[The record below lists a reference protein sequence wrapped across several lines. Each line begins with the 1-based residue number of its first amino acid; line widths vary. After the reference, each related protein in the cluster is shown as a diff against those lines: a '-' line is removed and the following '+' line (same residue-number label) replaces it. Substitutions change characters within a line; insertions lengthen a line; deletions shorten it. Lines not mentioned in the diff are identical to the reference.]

1 MGMFRL
7 WLPVVSFLVCFEV
20 GVSSHASGDPLKLE
34 NKYLCVTVSPDT
46 AMTSVLD
53 KGTGILWE
61 MDPTGNGAG
70 YLVVVN
76 RNDYSWMKEVL
87 PEEAGKGIFRQELR
101 ITIGKDGTENIVFN
115 GEPSTG
121 TTDEYSYIRLEAPI
135 PTLRATRLK
144 LEYRLARNSPD
155 VDFAAQVEG
164 PQCQFIEEIAFP
176 TGFSVEPAERG
187 YLIVPHYVGLI
198 VPNGLY
204 EFDVDRRLYQGAGQ
218 EAYNMRFAGTVKEG
232 TNGARS
238 AAVAT
243 FNSLYTKVNMKSRA
257 GRLSA
262 TPRMFRAPR
271 ALNGWEKEYSI
282 CYHFL
287 AGGDYV
293 GVAKYYRQ
301 WAMDHGLFRSY
312 RDKVADYPAV
322 AALTL
327 MSEDGGG
334 GFLFSDKTF
343 NFQKLIDR
351 VAELKSRGVQRAK
364 FLLYGWGGDYH
375 TPPDTLPAKQE
386 YGGNE
391 GLIRL
396 SEAIHAAG
404 YDLLMNDI
412 IIGSTEAAPSHSEE
426 YLARQENGAPYFCGN
441 WGGSDAYLLNARWQ
455 YKFIEEHM
463 PKIVELFH
471 PTQYYYDGE
480 TNMPP
485 VDDFSSQHP
494 QTLDDDLYGRGK
506 IFELTHRYVGVLGS
520 ESPNDW
526 AVPYLDWTYDSRDG
540 YDLEDRTNQDGVK
553 GFIVPLWYLVYHDAL
568 IARHSW
574 PSNYRTK
581 DPTERAVRVF
591 LKTLRAGTFID
602 APMRNE
608 AEKGSST
615 VSGKQGLQE
624 WVGLSG
630 KERHE
635 LAKAI
640 AEPFLKLV
648 FYEAMTDHKF
658 LSDDKL
664 VEMTRFGGDVA
675 VYVNGSE
682 KPFKLS
688 EDTTLAPYGFL
699 VTSPTHVTYSVLRI
713 DGQDFASPFLAVIT
727 SLDGLTLKESRQVQ
741 VLAGFGQ
748 GNVPVPSSQAHATVD
763 GGAIMSPNEKG
774 LYSIPVERM
783 RGVTVRFSE
792 E

>member
-1 MGMFRL
+1 MSTFRR
-7 WLPVVSFLVCFEV
+7 WLLVFSFLVCFAPA
-20 GVSSHASGDPLKLE
+20 GSSDASGGPQKLE
-34 NKYLCVTVSPDT
+34 NEYLCVTVSPDT

-53 KGTGILWE
+53 KKTGILWE
-61 MDPTGNGAG
+61 MDPSGNGTG

-87 PEEAGKGIFRQELR
+87 PEEQGKGLFRSELR
-101 ITIGKDGTENIVFN
+101 ITIGQDGKENIVFN

-121 TTDEYSYIRLEAPI
+121 ATEEYSYIRLEAPI
-135 PTLRATRLK
+135 ATLRATRLE

-155 VDFAAQVEG
+155 IDFVARVEG
-164 PQCQFIEEIAFP
+164 PQRQFIKEIAFP

-232 TNGARS
+232 TNGTRS

-271 ALNGWEKEYSI
+271 ALNDWEKEYSI
-282 CYHFL
+282 RYHFL

-293 GVAKYYRQ
+293 AVAKYYRQ

-343 NFQKLIDR
+343 SFQKLIDR
-351 VAELKSRGVQRAK
+351 VAELRSKGVQRAK

-426 YLARQENGAPYFCGN
+426 FLARQENGAPYFCGN
-441 WGGSDAYLLNARWQ
+441 WGSDAYIINASWQ

-463 PKIVELFH
+463 PKIMELFH
-471 PTQYYYDGE
+471 PTHYYYDGQ

-494 QTLDDDLYGRGK
+494 QTLDDDLYWRGK
-506 IFELTHRYVGVLGS
+506 IFELTHHYVGVLGS

-526 AVPYLDWTYDSRDG
+526 AVPYIDWTYDSRDG

-602 APMRNE
+602 APLRKE
-608 AEKGSST
+608 ARTESLA
-615 VSGKQGLQE
+615 VSGMQGLEE
-624 WVGLSG
+624 WVALSA
-630 KERHE
+630 KERQD

-648 FYEAMTDHKF
+648 FYQPMTDHEF
-658 LSDDKL
+658 LSDDKF
-664 VEMTRFGGDVA
+664 VERTKFGGDVE
-675 VYVNGSE
+675 VYVNGSD
-682 KPFKLS
+682 KPFRLR

-699 VTSPTHVTYSVLRI
+699 VSAPTHVAYSVLSI
-713 DGQDFASPFLAVIT
+713 GGQDFASPFLAAIT
-727 SLDGLTLKESRQVQ
+727 SADGLALKESREVQ

-748 GNVPVPSSQAHATVD
+748 GNVSVANSHSHAAID
-763 GGAIMSPNEKG
+763 GGSTLNPDDKG
-774 LYSIPVERM
+774 IYSIPADRM
-783 RGVTVRFSE
+783 RAVTVHFSE
-792 E
+792 D